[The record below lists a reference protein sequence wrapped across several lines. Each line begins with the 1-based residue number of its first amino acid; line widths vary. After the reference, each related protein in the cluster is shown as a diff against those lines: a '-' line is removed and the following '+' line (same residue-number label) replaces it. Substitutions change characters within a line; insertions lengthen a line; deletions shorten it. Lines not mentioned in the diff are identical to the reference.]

1 MRKFVV
7 LTDLTKGKEEFN
19 CIYAKF
25 NKDGILYSHILKVII
40 EKEISRI
47 PEKYIIDR
55 WRKRDMRMLKQTI
68 EEETIATSSLLR
80 FNVLS
85 RKSTVLN
92 SKSAKKEE
100 ATHYLMAEMDMIESH
115 LDQLLAPPASDHG
128 QNEETSNQEVQTNAT
143 AVYNR
148 TFLKMKLK
156 IQKQQHRRAGQY
168 CRRE

>member
-1 MRKFVV
+1 
-7 LTDLTKGKEEFN
+7 
-19 CIYAKF
+19 
-25 NKDGILYSHILKVII
+25 
-40 EKEISRI
+40 
-47 PEKYIIDR
+47 
-55 WRKRDMRMLKQTI
+55 MLKQTI